1 MRRFSHLVTLLFALA
16 CVGLLPPAAAAAPPA
31 NDARAAAQDV
41 PSLPALVRGTTVDAT
56 LEDDEPLP
64 SCGETKGSVWYAF
77 TAARSREVL
86 LALDAAGD
94 MDATVE
100 LFERSR
106 SQLTSLTC
114 SRTNRRGE
122 ATLDVDATAGTS
134 YLVRVAP
141 LANSVED
148 TFSLRIVL
156 PDAPAS
162 PPGDPLPA
170 GGTSGQVD
178 RFANPDDAWA
188 VRMEQGRTY
197 RVNLVSKG
205 SGCVN
210 VELYAPGE
218 FGAAASRRLHCD
230 DHTVFTPPASG
241 RYTLLVR
248 APRASRAR
256 LPYRLRAGLAER
268 DDSAPGVLLPD
279 DKRVGGA
286 LHGDELDA
294 LDLYRFTVARRSDLR
309 LRLRTSHD
317 FDLRL
322 LTEGGRRLGCGCG
335 RTGSKEIERRLR
347 PGRYFV
353 AIRAR
358 DGAHGGYTLSR
369 LARTITRSRMLADG
383 SRRARVAPGATVALT
398 LRVTPAVTGR
408 ATITIE
414 RYDPLAGWLFVA
426 RHRPHVSG
434 TGATVAFT
442 PPAVG
447 KWRVTGSFDGSR
459 KASASQGGTARFTV
473 VEPLTG

>member
-1 MRRFSHLVTLLFALA
+1 MRRLPHLVTFVFVL
-16 CVGLLPPAAAAAPPA
+16 CGLSVLPSAAAAAPPS

-41 PSLPALVRGTTVDAT
+41 GSLPALVRGTTVEAT
-56 LEDDEPLP
+56 LEEDEPFRT
-64 SCGETKGSVWYAF
+64 CGETKGTVWYAF
-77 TAARSREVL
+77 TATRSREVL

-94 MDATVE
+94 MDASVE

-106 SQLTSLTC
+106 SQLAPLAC
-114 SRTNRRGE
+114 AVTNRRGE
-122 ATLDVDATAGTS
+122 ATLDVDAEAGTS

-148 TFSLRIVL
+148 TFTLRVVM
-156 PDAPAS
+156 PDEPAS

-170 GGTSGQVD
+170 GGASGQVD

-188 VRMEQGRTY
+188 VRMQEGRTY
-197 RVNLVSKG
+197 RINLVTVG
-205 SGCVN
+205 GGCVN
-210 VELYAPGE
+210 VALYAPGD
-218 FGAAASRRLHCD
+218 FGGAESSRLACD
-230 DHTVFTPPASG
+230 DHTVFTPPSSG

-268 DDSAPGVLLPD
+268 DDSAPGIVLPD
-279 DKRVGGA
+279 DRRVRGS
-286 LHGDELDA
+286 LRGDELDA
-294 LDLYRFTVARRSDLR
+294 LDLYRFTIARRSDLR
-309 LRLRTSHD
+309 LRLRTSRD

-322 LTEGGRRLGCGCG
+322 LSEGGRRIGCDCG
-335 RTGSKEIERRLR
+335 SAGSKQLERRLR

-358 DGAHGGYTLSR
+358 DGAHGGYVLSR
-369 LARTITRSRMLADG
+369 LARTITRARMLADG

-408 ATITIE
+408 ATLVVE

-426 RHRPHVSG
+426 RHHPHVSG
-434 TGATVAFT
+434 NGATVAFR
-442 PPAVG
+442 PPSVG
-447 KWRVTGSFDGSR
+447 KWRVTGSFDGTR

>member
-1 MRRFSHLVTLLFALA
+1 MRRFPHLVTLLFALA
-16 CVGLLPPAAAAAPPA
+16 SVGLLPSAAAAAPPA

-41 PSLPALVRGTTVDAT
+41 PSLPALVRGTTVEAT
-56 LEDDEPLP
+56 LEEDEPFP
-64 SCGETKGSVWYAF
+64 TCGATKGSVWYAF

-100 LFERSR
+100 LFERAR
-106 SQLTSLTC
+106 SQVTSLTC

-122 ATLDVDATAGTS
+122 ATLDVDATAGTA

-210 VELYAPGE
+210 VELFAPGE
-218 FGAAASRRLHCD
+218 FGGAASRRLHCD

-248 APRASRAR
+248 A
-256 LPYRLRAGLAER
+256 
-268 DDSAPGVLLPD
+268 
-279 DKRVGGA
+279 
-286 LHGDELDA
+286 
-294 LDLYRFTVARRSDLR
+294 RR
-309 LRLRTSHD
+309 
-317 FDLRL
+317 
-322 LTEGGRRLGCGCG
+322 
-335 RTGSKEIERRLR
+335 
-347 PGRYFV
+347 P
-353 AIRAR
+353 
-358 DGAHGGYTLSR
+358 
-369 LARTITRSRMLADG
+369 
-383 SRRARVAPGATVALT
+383 RRARGSRTACAPGWPSATTA
-398 LRVTPAVTGR
+398 RPASCCPTTSGSAARCTGTSSTRSTSTGSRSPGAATCGSGCAR
-408 ATITIE
+408 ATT
-414 RYDPLAGWLFVA
+414 
-426 RHRPHVSG
+426 S
-434 TGATVAFT
+434 TC
-442 PPAVG
+442 
-447 KWRVTGSFDGSR
+447 SS
-459 KASASQGGTARFTV
+459 
-473 VEPLTG
+473 